1 MTAVVHIS
9 LASMLYGRGYP
20 QTRLHGR
27 LGVVF
32 DAFGGRPRCLI
43 HTARTSPSHRQLPS
57 ECLYFILLRTTIQE
71 PIFLWAF
78 ASFWTDMDLEFSYVS
93 MLTYF
98 LVIDNA
104 DENTMHILQ
113 LPKVFGFSFLLKN
126 QGHISL
132 PSLSLSLSLSFS
144 LSFLSFLSQVFFWLY
159 WIFFHSHVCHQS
171 F

>member
-1 MTAVVHIS
+1 MASASWRSVGQRFRIMFTGAEVS
-9 LASMLYGRGYP
+9 ALASMLYGRGYP

-43 HTARTSPSHRQLPS
+43 HAARTSPWHRQLPFWAS
-57 ECLYFILLRTTIQE
+57 LLHLLAYNNTRAN
-71 PIFLWAF
+71 FFRAF

-126 QGHISL
+126 QGHL
-132 PSLSLSLSLSFS
+132 FPALSLSHTHTLSLSFS
-144 LSFLSFLSQVFFWLY
+144 LL
-159 WIFFHSHVCHQS
+159 H
-171 F
+171 